1 MIVGMSYPAT
11 VQIETPDR
19 IAFWRPLVQWLL
31 AIPHLLVV
39 GVLDSVSQLVAVIS
53 WFAILFTGKLPAG
66 LADFQ
71 AMRIRYELRTQAYMG
86 FLHDEYPPFA
96 FDATNDEPGGTPVT
110 AAFTPA
116 LEGRKRLT
124 VLLRLIWMIPAAV
137 FAVIIGIIQAV
148 CMLLGFFAVL
158 FTGRWP
164 AGLQDFVISALRVAT
179 RLNAYGLLLTDEYP
193 PFALD

>member
-1 MIVGMSYPAT
+1 M
-11 VQIETPDR
+11 
-19 IAFWRPLVQWLL
+19 
-31 AIPHLLVV
+31 
-39 GVLDSVSQLVAVIS
+39 SQLVAVIS
-53 WFAILFTGKLPAG
+53 WFAIVFTGKLPAG

-71 AMRIRYELRTQAYMG
+71 AMRIRYELRVLAYMG

-96 FDATNDEPGGTPVT
+96 FDATSDEPGGTPVT
-110 AAFTPA
+110 AGFTPA
-116 LEGRKRLT
+116 LEDRKRLT

-137 FAVIIGIIQAV
+137 FAVIIGIIQVV

-164 AGLQDFVISALRVAT
+164 AGLQDFVISALRVGT